1 MGMSAGGGGSVKA
14 EPNVTP
20 MIDVMLVLLIIFMIV
35 VPQIAAGFK
44 ATPPKGQNIKA
55 HPEDENADQVLGI
68 DRDGNYYLNKKPI
81 NNADLEQLVKQI
93 YDARTIDK
101 IMYVKADAGL
111 EYHKVQ
117 TALDVIAKGGVRLSG
132 LIADQ
137 TPNTESTVPG
147 DAPSGGNNPLD
158 LSGGKKP

>member
-1 MGMSAGGGGSVKA
+1 MAITTSGGGSVKA

-44 ATPPKGQNIKA
+44 AKPPQGQNITA

-68 DRDGNYYLNKKPI
+68 DALGQYYLNKKPI
-81 NNADLEQLVKQI
+81 KNEDLEQLVKQI
-93 YDARTIDK
+93 YDARTVDK

-111 EYHKVQ
+111 QYFKVQ
-117 TALDVIAKGGVRLSG
+117 KALDVIAKGGVRLSG
-132 LIADQ
+132 MITDQ
-137 TPNTESTVPG
+137 TPNTESTVASDKPK
-147 DAPSGGNNPLD
+147 GGANPLD

>member
-1 MGMSAGGGGSVKA
+1 MGMSAGGGGAVKA

-68 DRDGNYYLNKKPI
+68 DKDGNYYLNKKPI

-111 EYHKVQ
+111 AYHKVQ
-117 TALDVIAKGGVRLSG
+117 TALDVIAKGGVRVSG

-137 TPNTESTVPG
+137 EPGTESTVAG
-147 DAPSGGNNPLD
+147 DSPKAGGNPLD